1 MPGAGDSGTGH
12 YLSDNQQQS
21 SFLPIGSSHE
31 VHHFFEI
38 FRFFSNLSDAFS
50 VIAMK
55 PLRKGGK
62 SSTIKKCK
70 KMSDNDVIISL
81 GICVLLPVIIIL
93 IIGLVRKHEVDRR
106 TEIMLK
112 AIEAGVP
119 IDTDLFKTNK
129 KGTKKRTIKQ
139 DLLDRLTGACVTSF
153 MGAAFLASGIFSG
166 YSGGIMFLSPT
177 MMTVTGSILLAI
189 GIALLIV
196 YFISKNMLKKEI
208 EAEEKELLEK

>member
-1 MPGAGDSGTGH
+1 
-12 YLSDNQQQS
+12 
-21 SFLPIGSSHE
+21 
-31 VHHFFEI
+31 
-38 FRFFSNLSDAFS
+38 
-50 VIAMK
+50 
-55 PLRKGGK
+55 
-62 SSTIKKCK
+62 
-70 KMSDNDVIISL
+70 MSDNSIIAL
-81 GICVLLPVIIIL
+81 CICVLLPVLIIL
-93 IIGLVRKHEVDRR
+93 IIGLVRKHEVDCR

-129 KGTKKRTIKQ
+129 SGTKKKTIKQ
-139 DLLDRLTGACVTSF
+139 DLLDRLTGACVTTF
-153 MGAAFLASGIFSG
+153 MGAAFLAAGIYSG
-166 YSGGIMFLSPT
+166 YSGRYFFLSPD